1 MFSVSFPPIQIA
13 EMKVKDGGS
22 PSGEMEEER
31 RICKNCKRDVAA
43 VNFSLHEA
51 HCMRFLAV
59 CPKCEELVASKDMKE
74 HLAMAHQQVRCT
86 LCHQMMQQYLLEH
99 HEAEECQERSVKCHF
114 CELEL
119 PFHKLQ
125 SHLDA
130 CGSRTTMCWDCGKYV
145 MHKAQEGHKLTCQ
158 TGNRLRAPGSKTK
171 LCLQCNNWFPAD
183 QYLHHLNECTSS
195 PVLLGALATHSAAR
209 SRSPPSPPSLPTPAP
224 PSPTWKMKADKD
236 VRPKRRDRELPSIE
250 KISLRSPRS
259 KKASGCQAFASILTS
274 TGPQAHN
281 DMYDQLLTCSQCNI
295 LLPAQPCRSMR
306 KSASGQLPYKQ
317 FDRAHDFWKKKESL
331 CKAHQKEVA
340 GNDLS
345 QRLNW
350 PFSFQQDRVQ

>member
-1 MFSVSFPPIQIA
+1 MFSVSFSPIQIA

-59 CPKCEELVASKDMKE
+59 CPECEEPVASKDMKE
-74 HLAMAHQQVRCT
+74 HLAKAHQQVRCT
-86 LCHQMMQQYLLEH
+86 LCHEMMQQYLLEH

-119 PFHKLQ
+119 PFRKLQ

-130 CGSRTTMCWDCGKYV
+130 CGSRTTMCWDCGKYI

-158 TGNRLRAPGSKTK
+158 TGNRPRAPGEFHTCFKTN
-171 LCLQCNNWFPAD
+171 LCQQCNNWFPAD
-183 QYLHHLNECTSS
+183 QYLHHLNECSSS
-195 PVLLGALATHSAAR
+195 PELLGSLATHSAAR
-209 SRSPPSPPSLPTPAP
+209 SRSPPSPQNPPTAAP
-224 PSPTWKMKADKD
+224 PSPTWKMKAEKD

-259 KKASGCQAFASILTS
+259 KKASGCEAFTSILTS
-274 TGPQAHN
+274 AGPQALN
-281 DMYDQLLTCSQCNI
+281 DTYDQLVTCSQCNI
-295 LLPAQPCRSMR
+295 LLPSPVLQKHEKKCQRAVSLQAIRRSPR
-306 KSASGQLPYKQ
+306 FLEKEGESTQTPPEGNNGQ
-317 FDRAHDFWKKKESL
+317 
-331 CKAHQKEVA
+331 
-340 GNDLS
+340 
-345 QRLNW
+345 
-350 PFSFQQDRVQ
+350 